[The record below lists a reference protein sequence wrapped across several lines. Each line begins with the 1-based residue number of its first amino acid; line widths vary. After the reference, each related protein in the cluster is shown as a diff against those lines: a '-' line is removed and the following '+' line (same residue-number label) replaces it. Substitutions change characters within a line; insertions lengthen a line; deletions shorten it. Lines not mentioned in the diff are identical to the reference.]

1 MSPEQGH
8 GQPLDERSDLYSL
21 GVIFYEMLT
30 RQKPYVAQ
38 SPMGVIYMHA
48 NAPIPL
54 LPESLRKY
62 QQLLNKLLAKDPM
75 HRLASASALLAK
87 IEELR

>member
-1 MSPEQGH
+1 
-8 GQPLDERSDLYSL
+8 
-21 GVIFYEMLT
+21 
-30 RQKPYVAQ
+30 
-38 SPMGVIYMHA
+38 MGVVYMHA

-54 LPESLRKY
+54 LPEALRKY
-62 QQLLNKLLAKDPM
+62 QQLLNKLLAKDPI

>member
-1 MSPEQGH
+1 
-8 GQPLDERSDLYSL
+8 
-21 GVIFYEMLT
+21 MLM
-30 RQKPYVAQ
+30 RQKPYLAQ

-54 LPESLRKY
+54 LPEPLRNY
-62 QQLLNKLLAKDPM
+62 QQLLNKLLAKDPI

>member
-1 MSPEQGH
+1 
-8 GQPLDERSDLYSL
+8 
-21 GVIFYEMLT
+21 MLM

-38 SPMGVIYMHA
+38 SPMAVIYMHA

-54 LPESLRKY
+54 LPESLRNY

-75 HRLASASALLAK
+75 HRFASASALLGK